1 MMAAHVDISAW
12 TKKVRQVQK
21 DVPAGLI
28 QALDEAEEEVYDAM
42 IRNLSGSVTG
52 EMPVPQVSRELVASA
67 FHRRVTPFVREVGT
81 RAPHGV
87 YVHYGTRSMTPRPY
101 LAEAVSSRRQAIF
114 NKMRAALKRA
124 VEGGA

>member
-1 MMAAHVDISAW
+1 MMATHVDISAW
-12 TKKVRQVQK
+12 TKKVRQLQK

-28 QALDEAEEEVYDAM
+28 RALDEAEEEVYNAM

-52 EMPVPQVSRELVASA
+52 GMPVPQVSRELVASA
-67 FHRRVTPFVREVGT
+67 FHRNVTPFIREVGT

-87 YVHYGTRSMTPRPY
+87 HVHYGTRFMKPRPY

-114 NKMRAALKRA
+114 DKMRAALKRA
-124 VEGGA
+124 VEGAG